1 MSTNFK
7 DLNNLEDTFGKL
19 ADKAEAELDS
29 LTADKVFTQDFMQR
43 HTDCSDFNSFLS
55 KGGISADINTLNP
68 TPMLNEYISKSS
80 SFSSWEEMCNA
91 AMNEYLQKFFTI

>member
-1 MSTNFK
+1 MSKNFK
-7 DLNNLEDTFGKL
+7 DLEDTFGKL

-29 LTADKVFTQDFMQR
+29 LTIDKVFTQDFMQR

-55 KGGISADINTLNP
+55 KSGISGDINALDP
-68 TPMLNEYISKSS
+68 PPLLDEYISMSS
-80 SFSSWEEMCNA
+80 SFSSWKEMYNT